1 MLRKNTIYSVVDII
15 RQRNYA
21 SGTKNGLGGRPM
33 NELGMFVLFK
43 EITEL
48 FTPWLTIAVIG
59 LLASEVRKLRK
70 RR

>member
-1 MLRKNTIYSVVDII
+1 
-15 RQRNYA
+15 
-21 SGTKNGLGGRPM
+21 M

-59 LLASEVRKLRK
+59 LLASEVRKLRN
-70 RR
+70 REVDE

>member
-1 MLRKNTIYSVVDII
+1 
-15 RQRNYA
+15 
-21 SGTKNGLGGRPM
+21 M
-33 NELGMFVLFK
+33 NEIGLYLLFK

-48 FTPWLTIAVIG
+48 FTPWLTVAVIG